1 MVLKL
6 SLNAQKSFDDYLNQ
20 VKACLK
26 GVKSVDSDEIQQH
39 ITEHIENE
47 LADSTE
53 PVGSESLDE
62 VLKKLGSPQQWV
74 PEDELSWWKKFVLRV
89 RTGPEDWRL
98 AYISFG
104 LLLLGFLFPPAF
116 LLLVPASY
124 LVSRAAMSLSNYN
137 LQVKAQKWLLYP
149 SMIIV
154 TLFLAGILLLLPL
167 SVLMPLA
174 ESLERSMMQTHNI
187 KIDDHYWYLSS
198 SFIAMLICLWWI
210 FEGIICLII
219 PSLPKKLFYPMAE
232 WYKRKHALLLIA
244 FACIAFSISL
254 ALWIYSINTYVN

>member
-74 PEDELSWWKKFVLRV
+74 PEDELSWWKNSPCVSARDRKIGVSH
-89 RTGPEDWRL
+89 TSPS
-98 AYISFG
+98 AYCYS
-104 LLLLGFLFPPAF
+104 AF
-116 LLLVPASY
+116 C
-124 LVSRAAMSLSNYN
+124 SR
-137 LQVKAQKWLLYP
+137 
-149 SMIIV
+149 
-154 TLFLAGILLLLPL
+154 
-167 SVLMPLA
+167 
-174 ESLERSMMQTHNI
+174 R
-187 KIDDHYWYLSS
+187 S
-198 SFIAMLICLWWI
+198 SF
-210 FEGIICLII
+210 
-219 PSLPKKLFYPMAE
+219 Y
-232 WYKRKHALLLIA
+232 
-244 FACIAFSISL
+244 
-254 ALWIYSINTYVN
+254 